1 MWLTN
6 LFLCLQLSG
15 ASSTAADAVDSQ
27 IADQEDQDNSSDQ
40 DEEDDDGRESSPAL
54 SQFPSTQA
62 ARGVPPSRSLT
73 AATNRQNRVPTPSTP
88 PVPSDAPEKCCFT
101 PCVGDDEIHDRT
113 SGCQP
118 PMKVH
123 SVCMRL
129 SPLMEYGKPSKKVGN
144 KKPKE
149 FYFAENVVY
158 CGKCLPR
165 LFVRGLALPT
175 ARPMSMLIGLVS
187 RGSKFCFKSYR
198 ALYLEGLSVYSHV

>member
-54 SQFPSTQA
+54 SQYPSTQV
-62 ARGVPPSRSLT
+62 ARGGPPSRELIAS
-73 AATNRQNRVPTPSTP
+73 TNRQNRPPTPETP
-88 PVPSDAPEKCCFT
+88 DAPEKCSFT

-175 ARPMSMLIGLVS
+175 ARPISMLIGLVS